1 MEDNVEERDGG
12 SCVGLGLCG
21 SCIIAG
27 GDGCGAVWWL
37 WLLLCWLVL
46 VVVGFASVCP
56 YVLSLVPAAV
66 VALAVALALAVAVLQ
81 FNK

>member
-27 GDGCGAVWWL
+27 GDGCGAVWWVW
-37 WLLLCWLVL
+37 WLLLLL
-46 VVVGFASVCP
+46 GVVGFASVCP
-56 YVLSLVPAAV
+56 YVLSLVPAA
-66 VALAVALALAVAVLQ
+66 ALALALAVAVLQ